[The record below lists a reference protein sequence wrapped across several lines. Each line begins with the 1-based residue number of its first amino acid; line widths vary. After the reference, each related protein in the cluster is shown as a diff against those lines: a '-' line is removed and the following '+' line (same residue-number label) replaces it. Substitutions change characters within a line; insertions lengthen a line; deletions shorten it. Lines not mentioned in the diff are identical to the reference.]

1 MSQYLFVNFDRK
13 EYLRPQAFGEH
24 ADLKTVLSSYDGVLT
39 GLAVLLADG
48 NGRGGGDL
56 RSDHPIIGTWAG
68 ERIALVDD
76 QVLDAA
82 LSEVGLQDVPL
93 QAQALRL
100 GRDVSDLVVAAVVDG
115 EGAYSRLSA
124 LNPRLLL
131 SLPHQRSLP
140 QAAAAR
146 LSRTQER
153 ETLPLKTLDD
163 LFGVLGV
170 SPGLSPSRAQRQL
183 QAGLLLSAQALGRDE
198 RYRVLSLQMAWPH
211 GEPWAINAPC
221 EITVQLQDE
230 HSGAAPWEFSFLLG
244 EAGLSATAFFDSVFP
259 GLVWERSQAQE
270 PVSGSPF
277 VAKLLQQVQ
286 NLKG

>member
-1 MSQYLFVNFDRK
+1 MNQYLFVNFDRK

-56 RSDHPIIGTWAG
+56 RSEHPIIGTWAG

-76 QVLDAA
+76 QVTDAA
-82 LSEVGLQDVPL
+82 LSEVGLEDVPL

-100 GRDVSDLVVAAVVDG
+100 GRDISAMVVAAVVDG
-115 EGAYSRLSA
+115 EGDYSRLSA
-124 LNPRLLL
+124 LNPRLVL

-140 QAAAAR
+140 QAAAVR
-146 LSRTQER
+146 LSRADQR
-153 ETLPLKTLDD
+153 ETLALQTLDD

-170 SPGLSPSRAQRQL
+170 PVGLSPSRAQQQL
-183 QAGLLLSAQALGRDE
+183 QAGLRLSAQALGRSE
-198 RYRVLSLQMAWPH
+198 RYNVLSLQVHWPAGEAWAE
-211 GEPWAINAPC
+211 GAPC
-221 EITVQLQDE
+221 QMTAKLQDE
-230 HSGAAPWEFSFLLG
+230 QADEAPWELSFLLG
-244 EAGLSATAFFDSVFP
+244 PEGLSASAFFDSVFP
-259 GLVWERSQAQE
+259 GLVWERLPQQLPAA
-270 PVSGSPF
+270 GSPF
-277 VAKLLQQVQ
+277 VAKLLQQVN